1 MRRRE
6 FIAGLGGAVAW
17 PLVARAQ
24 QPAMPVIGFLS
35 TGADTDSATFRE
47 GLRETGY
54 VEGQNVAFDHRSA
67 QIARGRLPELAADL
81 VRRRVAV
88 IVAQGPAATL
98 AAKSLTTTIPIVF
111 TAAGDPVELGLVA
124 SLNRPGGNVTGF
136 TAMRAELTSKQLRI
150 LHDLLPGA
158 TRFAV
163 LIDRNSPNAAFLTKD
178 AQAAAMAIERQIEV
192 LTAGTNSDIDTAF
205 TTLLQKRADALLVTS
220 DSLFDTR
227 RAQLLTLA
235 ARHAVPAI
243 YPHSGWPE
251 AGGLMSYAPN
261 FTDRDHQIGIYVG
274 RILKGERPSDL
285 PVQRATKFEFI
296 INLQTAKT
304 LGLTIPET
312 LLATADKVIE

>member
-1 MRRRE
+1 
-6 FIAGLGGAVAW
+6 
-17 PLVARAQ
+17 
-24 QPAMPVIGFLS
+24 
-35 TGADTDSATFRE
+35 
-47 GLRETGY
+47 
-54 VEGQNVAFDHRSA
+54 
-67 QIARGRLPELAADL
+67 L

-98 AAKSLTTTIPIVF
+98 AAKPLTTIIPIVF

-136 TAMRAELTSKQLRI
+136 SAMRAELTGKQLRI

-163 LIDRNSPNAAFLTKD
+163 LIDRNSPNAPVLTKD
-178 AQAAAMAIERQIEV
+178 AQTAAMAIGRQIEV
-192 LTAGTNSDIDTAF
+192 LTAATNSDIDTAF
-205 TTLLQKRADALLVTS
+205 AILLQKRADALLVTS

-227 RAQLLTLA
+227 RAQVLTLA

-243 YPHSGWPE
+243 YPSSEWPE

-274 RILKGERPSDL
+274 RILKGEKPSDL

-296 INLQTAKT
+296 VNLQTAKT

-312 LLATADKVIE
+312 LLATADKVIQ